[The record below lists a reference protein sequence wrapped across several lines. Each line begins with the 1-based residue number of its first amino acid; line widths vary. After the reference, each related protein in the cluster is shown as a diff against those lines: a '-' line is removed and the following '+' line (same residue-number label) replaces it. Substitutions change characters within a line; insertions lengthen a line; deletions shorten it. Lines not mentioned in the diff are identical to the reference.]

1 MVNLHAVSWG
11 LSEEL
16 FLSLILQPGNKQV
29 MAKLLVGKDTKKP
42 RYKGFS
48 WTQNAKQECHD
59 PALSDGEYSEFST
72 TLSITSTLQL

>member
-42 RYKGFS
+42 RYKGFLGLRMRNRNVMI
-48 WTQNAKQECHD
+48 Q
-59 PALSDGEYSEFST
+59 LSLMGN
-72 TLSITSTLQL
+72 TLSFLQH